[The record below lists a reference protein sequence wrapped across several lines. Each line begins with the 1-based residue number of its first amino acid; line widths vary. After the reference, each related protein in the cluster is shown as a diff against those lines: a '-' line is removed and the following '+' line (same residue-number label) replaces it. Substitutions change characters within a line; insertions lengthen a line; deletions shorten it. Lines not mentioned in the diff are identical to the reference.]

1 MSTIWAF
8 GTIKN
13 KHSLYRGEDKI
24 LMIFFAAKTRCLSL

>member
-13 KHSLYRGEDKI
+13 QHSLYRGEDKI
-24 LMIFFAAKTRCLSL
+24 LMIFFCC